1 MRIDSG
7 DGASGNVAGDVA
19 AGSHR
24 AQAALLKGIEHFRQ
38 SLDRDP
44 MQLNVLP
51 DGEVCHAPAIL
62 LRQPRNGSQL
72 ARVEQAI
79 RDSYSEHETGQRL
92 ALAALAGNYARA
104 VSLGVDAPPAKICAQ
119 PFGRNRLESLAGKAA
134 YFVEGLPGILLPLQ
148 PFDAL
153 CFRFFDWICHKK

>member
-7 DGASGNVAGDVA
+7 DGASGDVAGDVA
-19 AGSHR
+19 AGSYR

-51 DGEVCHAPAIL
+51 DGEVCHASAKL

-79 RDSYSEHETGQRL
+79 RDSYSEHETGHRL
-92 ALAALAGNYARA
+92 ALTALSRTSPSPP
-104 VSLGVDAPPAKICAQ
+104 SL
-119 PFGRNRLESLAGKAA
+119 
-134 YFVEGLPGILLPLQ
+134 
-148 PFDAL
+148 
-153 CFRFFDWICHKK
+153 

>member
-19 AGSHR
+19 AGSDR
-24 AQAALLKGIEHFRQ
+24 AQAALLKGIEHVRQ

-62 LRQPRNGSQL
+62 LRQPRNRSQL
-72 ARVEQAI
+72 VRVEQAI

-92 ALAALAGNYARA
+92 ALAALAGDYACA
-104 VSLGVDAPPAKICAQ
+104 VSLGVDAPPAEIRAQ
-119 PFGRNRLESLAGKAA
+119 PFRRNRLESLAGKAA
-134 YFVEGLPGILLPLQ
+134 YFVEGLPGILLP
-148 PFDAL
+148 F
-153 CFRFFDWICHKK
+153 

>member
-19 AGSHR
+19 AGSDR
-24 AQAALLKGIEHFRQ
+24 AQTALLQGLEHFRQ
-38 SLDRDP
+38 SLDGDP

-62 LRQPRNGSQL
+62 LRQLRNGSQL

-79 RDSYSEHETGQRL
+79 RDSYSEHEIGQRL
-92 ALAALAGNYARA
+92 ALAALAGNYACA
-104 VSLGVDAPPAKICAQ
+104 VSLGVESPPAKIRAQ
-119 PFGRNRLESLAGKAA
+119 PFSRTLPVSLVGTAPHSPE
-134 YFVEGLPGILLPLQ
+134 VLTTHLLHLSPVYN
-148 PFDAL
+148 
-153 CFRFFDWICHKK
+153 